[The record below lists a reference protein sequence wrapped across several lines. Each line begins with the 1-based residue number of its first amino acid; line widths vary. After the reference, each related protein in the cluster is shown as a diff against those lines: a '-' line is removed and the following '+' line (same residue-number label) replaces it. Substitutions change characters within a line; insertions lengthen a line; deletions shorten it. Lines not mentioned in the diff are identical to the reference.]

1 MPRLTDEQKNFII
14 AHSTLEGWGDSK
26 IAQELNIPR
35 STVIRFRQRQGV
47 GKSFKGVKGKVNPK
61 DVVKPPETLKMA
73 ENDDQRRAYYRQM
86 LLRSPRSLRLAKMFD
101 DEDFEFFL
109 ERWIE
114 YHIQF
119 PDMSASEE
127 DNLEKLIIVD
137 LRIAY
142 NAKSMKEC
150 LKIQNELRESLNAKG
165 KLDPENDRDLQ
176 IIHTINSQNGQ
187 EQALNAE
194 LTKLTKEYSDILE
207 AMNGTRQQRE
217 ASQKVGATTFFDL
230 IQKFN
235 QEEVR
240 REVGRY
246 NELVRKSKEK
256 KLNDLMQPHKYI
268 DGNYDL
274 PILDGAEVKRLKEL
288 EDKNKSNE

>member
-26 IAQELNIPR
+26 IAQQLNIPR
-35 STVIRFRQRQGV
+35 STVIRFRKRQGV
-47 GKSFKGVKGKVNPK
+47 GKSFKGVMGKVKPK
-61 DVVKPPETLKMA
+61 DVIKPPETLKMA

-142 NAKSMKEC
+142 NSKSMKEC
-150 LKIQNELRESLNAKG
+150 IKIQNELRESLNSKG

-187 EQALNAE
+187 EQALNSE